1 MFVRGGLWG
10 VSFKEKRFCV
20 IQRDVVFHSK
30 GVWCSIQRGCG
41 VSFKGVV
48 IIQRSGGHSKGVL
61 LAGDVSRGGDVSF
74 NMCDILVGVVVGW
87 AAVAA
92 HNVGVYEGDVLVGV
106 GVGWTAAAAHN
117 VGVDGGGVRR

>member
-1 MFVRGGLWG
+1 M
-10 VSFKEKRFCV
+10 
-20 IQRDVVFHSK
+20 FHSK

-74 NMCDILVGVVVGW
+74 NRC
-87 AAVAA
+87 
-92 HNVGVYEGDVLVGV
+92 DVLVGV
-106 GVGWTAAAAHN
+106 GVGWAAAAILCKLHMQSYLSKSITY
-117 VGVDGGGVRR
+117 